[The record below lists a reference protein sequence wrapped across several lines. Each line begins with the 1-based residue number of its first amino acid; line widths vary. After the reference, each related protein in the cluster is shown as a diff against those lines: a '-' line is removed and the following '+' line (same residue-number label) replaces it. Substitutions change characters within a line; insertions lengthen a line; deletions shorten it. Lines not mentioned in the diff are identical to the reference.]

1 MISQFS
7 MTDVG
12 LTGTSWYEQK
22 ELLYAHSS
30 LLYCP
35 SVLQF
40 LKCSYK
46 IRVLGASLERRIIK
60 KEKEEESDK
69 RFVSPIVIVVDWRIE
84 IAITLLSLYGESII
98 CGHMLD
104 YIKGCSRRGEQLKNT
119 RSFFISP
126 FAHVKLMIYLNTC
139 ERQEAGSTLC

>member
-104 YIKGCSRRGEQLKNT
+104 YIKGWGGASNWKTQEVFFDFPICACKADDIFEHVWTSRGW
-119 RSFFISP
+119 
-126 FAHVKLMIYLNTC
+126 
-139 ERQEAGSTLC
+139 